1 MCVAPKLNT
10 ERLANV
16 LEENI
21 RKEDGDSYF
30 VTRIF
35 HTLQNKGSEIT
46 PSLYSKTV
54 RWIWLLNHD
63 FEYLPDTFSLTVS
76 ILDRFLSLVKA
87 KPKYLRCIAIT
98 AYFLAIK
105 TMEED
110 ENIPSL
116 TELVKVSECGCT
128 SSDVLRME
136 RIILSKLQWSLNTTT
151 PLLFLHLYSALV
163 FSGCDVI
170 KGDMAPTQHL
180 NDLTVKLEDCLCN
193 FQFTQ
198 FKGSVLALALL
209 SQELESLSPRWLAV
223 VIKLQKLTGVDFG
236 DLIRCREMILYVFNQ
251 DHHFAQVT
259 RRKSRISKLAYK
271 HSLATIPEC
280 TEDAFPFL
288 PEHLQP
294 GMQTLA
300 VSSTDGFSAEPQPL
314 RDELKRLRNITVGVL
329 SDEDSTPV
337 TKRRRAE
344 LAMACGRQSQQGCGG
359 CNSGVHTLQAV
370 AL

>member
-1 MCVAPKLNT
+1 MCIAPKLNT
-10 ERLANV
+10 DRLANV
-16 LEENI
+16 LEEYI
-21 RKEDGDSYF
+21 RKENGESHF
-30 VTRIF
+30 VNRIF

-46 PSLYSKTV
+46 PSLYSKTI

-87 KPKYLRCIAIT
+87 KSKYLRCIAIT

-116 TELVKVSECGCT
+116 AELVKVSECGCST
-128 SSDVLRME
+128 SDVLRME
-136 RIILSKLQWSLNTTT
+136 RIILSKLQWTLNATT
-151 PLLFLHLYSALV
+151 PLSFLHLYGALV
-163 FSGCDVI
+163 FSSCEFV

-180 NDLTVKLEDCLCN
+180 NELTVKLEDCLCN

-198 FKGSVLALALL
+198 FKGSVLALALV

-236 DLIRCREMILYVFNQ
+236 ELIRCREMIHDVF
-251 DHHFAQVT
+251 DRQVPHAPQRKT
-259 RRKSRISKLAYK
+259 RLSKPAYK

-280 TEDAFPFL
+280 PEDAFSFL

-300 VSSTDGFSAEPQPL
+300 VTCTHNFSADPQPL
-314 RDELKRLRNITVGVL
+314 RDELKRLRNIAAGVL

-337 TKRRRAE
+337 IKRRRAE
-344 LAMACGRQSQQGCGG
+344 LAMACGQQSQQVCGG
-359 CNSGVHTLQAV
+359 CNSGVRILQAV
-370 AL
+370 TL

>member
-1 MCVAPKLNT
+1 MCIAPKLNT

-21 RKEDGDSYF
+21 RKEDGDSHF

-46 PSLYSKTV
+46 PALYGKTI

-116 TELVKVSECGCT
+116 SELVKVSECGCT

-136 RIILSKLQWSLNTTT
+136 RIILSKLQWTLNTTT
-151 PLLFLHLYSALV
+151 PLTFLHLYSALV
-163 FSGCDVI
+163 FSGCEFI
-170 KGDMAPTQHL
+170 KGNMAPAQHL
-180 NDLTVKLEDCLCN
+180 HNLTVKLEDCLCN

-223 VIKLQKLTGVDFG
+223 VIKLQKLTRVDFG
-236 DLIRCREMILYVFNQ
+236 DLIRCREMIHEFFNQ
-251 DHHFAQVT
+251 NNS
-259 RRKSRISKLAYK
+259 RIPRKSRISKPAYK

-280 TEDAFPFL
+280 PEDPFPFL

-294 GMQTLA
+294 GMQTVS
-300 VSSTDGFSAEPQPL
+300 VSSADSFSDPQPL
-314 RDELKRLRNITVGVL
+314 RDELKRLRNIGVGVL

-344 LAMACGRQSQQGCGG
+344 LAMACGQQSQQSCGV
-359 CNSGVHTLQAV
+359 CSNGVYNTLQAV

>member
-1 MCVAPKLNT
+1 MCIAPKLNT
-10 ERLANV
+10 DRLANV

-21 RKEDGDSYF
+21 QKENGESYF
-30 VTRIF
+30 LRIF
-35 HTLQNKGSEIT
+35 HILQNQGSEIT
-46 PSLYSKTV
+46 PALYSNTV

-116 TELVKVSECGCT
+116 AELVKVSECGCT
-128 SSDVLRME
+128 PSDVLRME
-136 RIILSKLQWSLNTTT
+136 RIILSKLQWTLNTTT
-151 PLLFLHLYSALV
+151 PLSFLQLYGALV
-163 FSGCDVI
+163 FSSCEVI
-170 KGDMAPTQHL
+170 KHNMAPTQHL

-223 VIKLQKLTGVDFG
+223 VIELQKLTGVDFG
-236 DLIRCREMILYVFNQ
+236 ELIRCRELIHDVF
-251 DHHFAQVT
+251 DHNIPHVLP
-259 RRKSRISKLAYK
+259 RKSRLSKPAYK

-280 TEDAFPFL
+280 PEDVFSFL

-294 GMQTLA
+294 GMQTLT
-300 VSSTDGFSAEPQPL
+300 VTSIDSFSADPQPL
-314 RDELKRLRNITVGVL
+314 RDELKRLRNIAVGVL

-344 LAMACGRQSQQGCGG
+344 LAMACGQQSQQGCGG
-359 CNSGVHTLQAV
+359 CTSGVHTLQAV